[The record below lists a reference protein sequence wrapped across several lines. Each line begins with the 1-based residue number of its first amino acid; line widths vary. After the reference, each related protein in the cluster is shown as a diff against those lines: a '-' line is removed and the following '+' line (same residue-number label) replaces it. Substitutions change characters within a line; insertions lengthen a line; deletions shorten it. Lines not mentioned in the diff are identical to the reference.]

1 MKKSNTTINSKTLT
15 NIDDEWEM
23 FLSGN
28 QSFNNEKQ
36 KNQKNEKYKEYKENK
51 ILNLNSNT
59 IKNAEIDSDYEDEFD
74 INTKIIAEN
83 VPTEINS
90 GKNESPKCT
99 SIYISTKTNIA
110 YLNSHID
117 IKNVFWEIPIISYSN
132 PCEGVIKKQ
141 IKFNSLSS
149 NELKDIQLR
158 LKKETYFEEHV
169 ITHIDNTNSENSYND
184 HSKRIL
190 FKDIRKISIG
200 LSKKDIM
207 SYRNK
212 KKSAFYNCFVLIIRL
227 KIDEVF
233 KEFHVKVFNTGKLE
247 IPGIQKEADFQRI
260 LNYVIVV
267 LKPLVK
273 NTTESL
279 DYKDGT
285 TETVLINSNFNC
297 GYYVNRDLF
306 YDILRYKYNIQA
318 IYDPCSYPGI
328 QCKFYFNPDI
338 PIQSGSQISEQN
350 KELYKNISEV
360 SFMVFRTGSVLIVG
374 KCDESILLKIYDFLK
389 NIFYEEYNK
398 IGENLNTT
406 YSNKSEEVKKKKIR
420 KKILYSNEIGVNS
433 IAIE

>member
-1 MKKSNTTINSKTLT
+1 MKKSNITINSKVKS

-28 QSFNNEKQ
+28 QKINNEKI
-36 KNQKNEKYKEYKENK
+36 KDENYKESKKLNKNDEINCNIDLNYKIN
-51 ILNLNSNT
+51 INSD
-59 IKNAEIDSDYEDEFD
+59 NAIS
-74 INTKIIAEN
+74 
-83 VPTEINS
+83 EINS
-90 GKNESPKCT
+90 ENEKCPKCT

-110 YLNSHID
+110 YLNSPID
-117 IKNVFWEIPIISYSN
+117 IKNVFWEIPIIPYSYAG
-132 PCEGVIKKQ
+132 EGVIKKQ
-141 IKFNSLSS
+141 IKFNSLSA
-149 NELKDIQLR
+149 NELKEIQLR
-158 LKKETYFEEHV
+158 LTKEKYFEEHI
-169 ITHIDNTNSENSYND
+169 ITHIDNTNNENSYND

-227 KIDEVF
+227 KIDELF

-247 IPGIQKEADFQRI
+247 IPGIQKEEDFQKI
-260 LNYVIVV
+260 LNYIIFV
-267 LKPLVK
+267 LKPIVK
-273 NTTESL
+273 NITESL
-279 DYKDGT
+279 DFKEGT

-297 GYYVNRDLF
+297 GYYVNRELF

-328 QCKFYFNPDI
+328 QCKFYFNHDI

-350 KELYKNISEV
+350 KELYKNVSEV

-374 KCDESILLKIYDFLK
+374 KCDETILLKIYEFLK
-389 NIFYEEYNK
+389 NIFYEEYNE

-406 YSNKSEEVKKKKIR
+406 YTNKNEEMKKKKIR
-420 KKILYSNEIGVNS
+420 KKIMYSNKVEVVLN
-433 IAIE
+433 E